1 VRLNQF
7 LARAGLGSRRQADT
21 WIRNGRVHVN
31 GGPPQGIGVS
41 VTPGADQVTFDG
53 APVTLPAE
61 FRYLAYHKPR
71 GILVSR
77 KSQGG
82 HKTIFQALGK
92 RASGLH
98 AVGRLDLD
106 SEGLLLLTDDGSL
119 SEALLHPR
127 TAILRRYRV
136 WVRPAPDPEAI
147 RKIAKGTVV
156 EGVHIAPLRV
166 TKEPSAGDS
175 GILGIDLAE
184 GRKREVRAL
193 TRAANLHVQRL
204 QRIRFGP
211 IDLGALRPGATRPL
225 EDREV
230 EALRRDAFRHAA
242 SGATLR

>member
-1 VRLNQF
+1 
-7 LARAGLGSRRQADT
+7 
-21 WIRNGRVHVN
+21 VN
-31 GGPPQGIGVS
+31 GEPPIGIGAS
-41 VTPGADQVTFDG
+41 ITPGADQVTFDG

-82 HKTIFQALGK
+82 HRTIFQALGK

-136 WVRPAPDPEAI
+136 WVRPAPDLVTI
-147 RKIAKGTVV
+147 RKIGKGTEV
-156 EGVHIAPLRV
+156 EGVHVAPLRV
-166 TKEPSAGDS
+166 TREPSEGDS
-175 GILGIDLAE
+175 GILGIDVAE

-193 TRAANLHVQRL
+193 ARAADLHVQRL

-211 IDLGALRPGATRPL
+211 IHLGTLPPGAIRPL
-225 EDREV
+225 EPNEV

>member
-1 VRLNQF
+1 MG
-7 LARAGLGSRRQADT
+7 A
-21 WIRNGRVHVN
+21 
-31 GGPPQGIGVS
+31 S
-41 VTPGADQVTFDG
+41 VTPGVDHVSFDG
-53 APVTLPAE
+53 VPVTLPAE
-61 FRYLAYHKPR
+61 YRYLAYYKPR

-82 HKTIFQALGK
+82 RKTIFQALGK

-106 SEGLLLLTDDGSL
+106 SEGLLLLTDDGAL

-136 WVRPAPDPEAI
+136 WIRPAPDPETM
-147 RKIAKGTVV
+147 RKLAEGTIV
-156 EGVHIAPLRV
+156 EGVHVAPVRV
-166 TKEPSAGDS
+166 RQEPATGKSS
-175 GILGIDLAE
+175 VLLIDLGE

-193 TRAANLHVQRL
+193 ARAAGLHVGRL

-211 IDLGALRPGATRPL
+211 IDLGSLRPGTIRAL
-225 EDREV
+225 EDHELA
-230 EALRRDAFRHAA
+230 ALRRDAFRQAS